1 MLKRTLRSSTCL
13 SLALM
18 VSTRLL
24 IAVAALTV
32 LALPVLGEA
41 EANTVDLPTPA
52 DISPPAEK
60 QPAHDPA
67 NSELSDSE
75 WMSGNCS
82 ASYDCGDGNTISC
95 TGTNLCRITLV
106 GFLHAVECDGNKTLC
121 PNHCTVQEQCFC
133 GGLLTCGS
141 DVGDC
146 QQGNDWV
153 KCDGTRFD
161 CPNFCL

>member
-1 MLKRTLRSSTCL
+1 MNSH
-13 SLALM
+13 
-18 VSTRLL
+18 LL
-24 IAVAALTV
+24 IVVAALTV
-32 LALPVLGEA
+32 LAFPILGDS

-52 DISPPAEK
+52 DISPPVDEE
-60 QPAHDPA
+60 PAQDLPISDLTDPV
-67 NSELSDSE
+67 
-75 WMSGNCS
+75 WMTGSCS

-95 TGTNLCRITLV
+95 TGHNLCRITLV
-106 GFLHAVECDGNKTLC
+106 GFLHVVECDGNKTFC
-121 PNHCTVQEQCFC
+121 PNSCTVQEQCYC
-133 GGLLTCGS
+133 GGTLTCGS